1 MITGSD
7 SVILTAVPPAPAIRR
22 FLDRWLEVWPDM
34 RADLHGDGFAP
45 WSQLR
50 ELELPE
56 TGEVLVAKNQAM
68 QDAWDEHGYELPG
81 VDEGPFTLMYQPC
94 SATRFT
100 VTVTSDPYAPDSG
113 FGFAPYPAQVL
124 GAGLHLV
131 TAVTPS
137 TMKDFSDRVV
147 GDLTAEF
154 APPSSDPVDGR

>member
-50 ELELPE
+50 DLELPG
-56 TGEVLVAKNQAM
+56 TGEVLVAKDQAM
-68 QDAWDEHGYELPG
+68 QEAWDEHGYDLPG

-94 SATRFT
+94 PTIRFT

-147 GDLTAEF
+147 EYLTAEF
-154 APPSSDPVDGR
+154 APPSSDPVDDR

>member
-7 SVILTAVPPAPAIRR
+7 SVILTAVSPAPAIRR
-22 FLDRWLEVWPDM
+22 FLDRWLEAWPDM

-50 ELELPE
+50 DLELPE
-56 TGEVLVAKNQAM
+56 TGEVLVAKDQAM

-94 SATRFT
+94 PATRFT

-137 TMKDFSDRVV
+137 TKKGFSDRVIEY
-147 GDLTAEF
+147 LTAEL
-154 APPSSDPVDGR
+154 APPSSDQADGR